1 MLAGYNTNISHKD
14 KVYHIQTE
22 DSGQNNPVIVT
33 LLYFQGAI
41 LASKKTSYAHIV
53 QDPDFKEKVTKL
65 MKTQHKGM
73 IRELLTGKYTDD
85 NKEEEKE
92 VESAEKAGEVM
103 EGSEEKEAV
112 EVKEDP
118 VTREEVP
125 ARADIQPGEDTAVKA
140 QITKSLDDILLNYIM
155 KRAKK

>member
-73 IRELLTGKYTDD
+73 IRELLTGKYTDEY
-85 NKEEEKE
+85 KEEEKE
-92 VESAEKAGEVM
+92 LKSAEKAEEVI
-103 EGSEEKEAV
+103 EGSDEKEAV
-112 EVKEDP
+112 EVKEET
-118 VTREEVP
+118 VTKEEVP
-125 ARADIQPGEDTAVKA
+125 AHDIQPEEDTAVKA